1 MAAAAKE
8 APTTP
13 AAPAAPSVPPMTR
26 REFLYYIW
34 AASMALFLAETGG
47 AIVWFAIPRFKAG
60 EFGGVFTLDIA
71 AVPPVDSGPVAFDA
85 GRFWLVNNG
94 QKEIAHLYGQDPQF
108 AVPNGDILKTDYPQ
122 KPGVKA
128 LYKVCVHL
136 GCLYKWVPT
145 NDRFECP
152 CHGSKYL
159 PTGIRVD
166 GPARRNLDVFVIQA
180 VDASGK
186 VLDETKAEQ
195 GSLQGGA
202 INITGATKLLI
213 NTGKRIVGAPN
224 SRPGGGL

>member
-13 AAPAAPSVPPMTR
+13 AASAAPEVPPMTR

-34 AASMALFLAETGG
+34 AASMALFLAEAGG

-71 AVPPVDSGPVAFDA
+71 DVPPVDSGPVAFDA

-94 QKEIAHLYGQDPQF
+94 DKEIQHQYTA
-108 AVPNGDILKTDYPQ
+108 NGDVLKNDFPQ
-122 KPGVKA
+122 KKGVKA

-186 VLDETKAEQ
+186 VLDETKAEE

-202 INITGATKLLI
+202 INIDGATKLLI

-224 SRPGGGL
+224 SRAGGGK